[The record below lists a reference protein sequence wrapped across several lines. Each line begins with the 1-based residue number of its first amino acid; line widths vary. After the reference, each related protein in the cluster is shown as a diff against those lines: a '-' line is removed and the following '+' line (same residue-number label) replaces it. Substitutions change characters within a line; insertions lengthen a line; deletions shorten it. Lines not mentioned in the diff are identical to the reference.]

1 MRKKLGE
8 ILIASGSVTQADIDL
23 ALMDQAS
30 GDASRLG
37 EQLVGLG
44 KLTPKQLA
52 KALSQQH
59 SIPLIELPPIPP
71 EVLAAVPMD
80 FQVRHRLVPFRV
92 SADSVSV
99 GMADPAD
106 EHVLEELRASLNKKI
121 MRYVVAGDAVDAAH
135 ASLGQATVELPA
147 IAPHVAPV
155 GARRASSPPTAQ
167 ELFDS
172 VDPPA
177 AGLGDELFSGLDL
190 PPPTTADVAPPPT
203 IAPVSKDSAVIEIRE
218 EEEPEFYESIPVVPV
233 AHVPPP
239 PSIAPSPTPRPPPPP
254 GPSPAGPPIFELDP
268 DLPVTTPASE
278 GLTSSPSG
286 SFAIDVRDSAI
297 DAPASTES
305 FEVSLGSGDYGPAPA
320 ATGPDSADD
329 FFTQTAPPQEES
341 VALEQLPGELNASD
355 EASAPL
361 PFPFDEPPPASAPA
375 PPAPKPSLPSWLGSS
390 GSSPG
395 VPVGAAEWTG
405 ELDDVPPSRLIA
417 GAVRA
422 LVEKGL
428 VTEAEILA
436 ALAKKKS

>member
-37 EQLVGLG
+37 EQLIGLG
-44 KLTPKQLA
+44 KLTPRQLA

-71 EVLAAVPMD
+71 DVLAAVPMEL
-80 FQVRHRLVPFRV
+80 QVRHRLVPFRV
-92 SADSVSV
+92 SADSVSI

-155 GARRASSPPTAQ
+155 GARRSSAPPTAQ
-167 ELFDS
+167 ELFET
-172 VDPPA
+172 VEPPA
-177 AGLGDELFSGLDL
+177 AGLEDELFSGLDL
-190 PPPTTADVAPPPT
+190 PPPTTADVAPPPM
-203 IAPVSKDSAVIEIRE
+203 IAPVATESAVIEIRE
-218 EEEPEFYESIPVVPV
+218 EEEPEFYESVPVVPV

-239 PSIAPSPTPRPPPPP
+239 PAIAPSPTPGPPPP
-254 GPSPAGPPIFELDP
+254 GPAIFELDAE
-268 DLPVTTPASE
+268 LPVTTPASE

-286 SFAIDVRDSAI
+286 SFAIDVRDSTI
-297 DAPASTES
+297 GAPPAAES
-305 FEVSLGSGDYGPAPA
+305 FEVSLGSGDFGPAPA
-320 ATGPDSADD
+320 ESAHN
-329 FFTQTAPPQEES
+329 FFAQTAPPQEES
-341 VALEQLPGELNASD
+341 VELEQLPGELNASD
-355 EASAPL
+355 EPGAPL
-361 PFPFDEPPPASAPA
+361 PFPSDEPPPPA
-375 PPAPKPSLPSWLGSS
+375 PEPAPQGPKPSLPSWLGSS
-390 GSSPG
+390 GSASAAPL
-395 VPVGAAEWTG
+395 VAAEWTG
-405 ELDDVPPSRLIA
+405 ELDDVQPSRLIA
-417 GAVRA
+417 GAVRV